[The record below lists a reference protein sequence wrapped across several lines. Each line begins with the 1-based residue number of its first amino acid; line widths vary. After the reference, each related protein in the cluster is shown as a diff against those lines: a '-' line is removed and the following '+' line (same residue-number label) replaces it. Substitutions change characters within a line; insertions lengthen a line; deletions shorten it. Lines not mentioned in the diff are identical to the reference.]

1 MMTFKTKYGE
11 YPNCEFVTGYY
22 PNGNLALEVAIKD
35 EGPLCTC
42 TVNPGQT
49 VGSHAIAVKN
59 YSENEGMVEVLT
71 EMGIIGREL
80 YRIPSGWV
88 EIPVHELT
96 AKGLELFEVKA

>member
-1 MMTFKTKYGE
+1 MMTFKTKYAT
-11 YPNCEFVTGYY
+11 YPNCEFVTGRYN
-22 PNGNLALEVAIKD
+22 NGNLALSVESRD
-35 EGPLCTC
+35 EGPICTC
-42 TVNPGQT
+42 TVNPGVVVT
-49 VGSHAIAVKN
+49 HDAIAVKN

-96 AKGLELFEVKA
+96 AKGLELFEVKS